1 MKVYFAGSLFTHK
14 DLAGNAMLADEIGR
28 VSGGKFECL
37 LPQNIEHRSSSPKEI
52 RDADISA
59 LLSCDLALFNYDG
72 CELDSG
78 TVVEFM
84 FAKFADIPSVLLR
97 TDFRAGGDSGEN
109 PWNLMT
115 SYYPRTETLVLDAA
129 KIYASCDRD
138 YRKTAAEIAGKVV
151 EKLEFLSHTAP
162 AMPDRL
168 RPAVSEWL
176 SKLPSA

>member
-14 DLAGNAMLADEIGR
+14 DLAGNAMLAEEIGR

-37 LPQNIEHRSSSPKEI
+37 LPQNIEHRGSSPKEI

-109 PWNLMT
+109 
-115 SYYPRTETLVLDAA
+115 
-129 KIYASCDRD
+129 ASCGRD
-138 YRKTAAEIAGKVV
+138 YRKAAAEIAGKVV

-162 AMPDRL
+162 AMPARL
-168 RPAVSEWL
+168 RPAVFEWL
-176 SKLPSA
+176 SKLPNA

>member
-14 DLAGNAMLADEIGR
+14 DLTGNAMLASEIAR
-28 VSGGKFECL
+28 ISGGKFECL
-37 LPQNIEHRSSSPKEI
+37 LPQDIEHRSSSPKEI

-97 TDFRAGGDSGEN
+97 TDFRNAGDSDEN

-115 SYYPRTETLVLDAA
+115 SYYPRTEILVIDAA
-129 KIYASCDRD
+129 KVYTSCGFD
-138 YRKTAAEIAGKVV
+138 YHKATTEIAEKVV
-151 EKLEFLSHTAP
+151 EKLESASQTAP
-162 AMPDRL
+162 TMPARL
-168 RPAVSEWL
+168 RPAITEWL
-176 SKLPSA
+176 TSLPNA

>member
-14 DLAGNAMLADEIGR
+14 DLAGNAMLADEIER
-28 VSGGKFECL
+28 ISGGKFECL
-37 LPQNIEHRSSSPKEI
+37 LPQNIEHRGSSAKEI

-84 FAKFADIPSVLLR
+84 FAKFADIPAVLLR
-97 TDFRAGGDSGEN
+97 TDFRNAGDNGEN

-115 SYYPRTETLVLDAA
+115 SYYPRTETLVMDAA
-129 KIYASCDRD
+129 KIYNSCERD
-138 YRKTAAEIAGKVV
+138 YHKAAIKIAEKAV
-151 EKLEFLSHTAP
+151 EKLEIVSQTAP
-162 AMPDRL
+162 TMPDRL

-176 SKLPSA
+176 TRLPTA

>member
-1 MKVYFAGSLFTHK
+1 MQPPRNRFATGASARRKITK
-14 DLAGNAMLADEIGR
+14 MVKR
-28 VSGGKFECL
+28 VARLRQTFW
-37 LPQNIEHRSSSPKEI
+37 RDTEI

-138 YRKTAAEIAGKVV
+138 YRKAATEIAGKVV

-162 AMPDRL
+162 AMPARL